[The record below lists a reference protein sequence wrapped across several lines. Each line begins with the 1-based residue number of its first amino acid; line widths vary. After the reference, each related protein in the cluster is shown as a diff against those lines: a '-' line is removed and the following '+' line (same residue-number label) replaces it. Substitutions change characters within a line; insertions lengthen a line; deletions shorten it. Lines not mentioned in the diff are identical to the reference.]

1 MQYHKLIPYFREIC
15 CDMEEFAMKIYVSA
29 KAWREGDG
37 SQARPFKHIND
48 AAKIARPGDEV
59 LVAPGIYR
67 EYVDPVNAGTEEA
80 PITQSDICVALSQP
94 RQTVNSSLKKLERE
108 GLLALSGE
116 GGRHGKPVSLTP
128 QGLEL
133 AEKTVDRVIESE
145 QKALLDLSPDEQKQ
159 LLDAMRRYNAMLNT
173 RMHDILF
180 AQEDIHE

>member
-1 MQYHKLIPYFREIC
+1 MFSFLWESYFS
-15 CDMEEFAMKIYVSA
+15 VH
-29 KAWREGDG
+29 
-37 SQARPFKHIND
+37 PFPDSVLK
-48 AAKIARPGDEV
+48 EV
-59 LVAPGIYR
+59 LVLKNSCVGTQLTEYNRLYKENSAIYHDVCNR
-67 EYVDPVNAGTEEA
+67 FGLSDSTFWILYILRTEEA
-80 PITQSDICVALSQP
+80 PITQSDICIALSQP

-108 GLLALSGE
+108 GLLTLSGE
-116 GGRHGKPVSLTP
+116 GGRHGKPVSLTS

>member
-1 MQYHKLIPYFREIC
+1 MSSERRFSVH
-15 CDMEEFAMKIYVSA
+15 
-29 KAWREGDG
+29 
-37 SQARPFKHIND
+37 PFSDSILK
-48 AAKIARPGDEV
+48 EV
-59 LVAPGIYR
+59 LFLKNSCVGIQLT
-67 EYVDPVNAGTEEA
+67 EYNRLYKENSAIYHDVCNRFGLSDSTFWILYILRTEEP

-94 RQTVNSSLKKLERE
+94 RQTVNSSLKKLERD
-108 GLLALSGE
+108 GLLTLSGE

-128 QGLEL
+128 RGLEL

>member
-1 MQYHKLIPYFREIC
+1 MSSERRFSVH
-15 CDMEEFAMKIYVSA
+15 
-29 KAWREGDG
+29 
-37 SQARPFKHIND
+37 PFSDSILK
-48 AAKIARPGDEV
+48 EV
-59 LVAPGIYR
+59 LFLKNSCVGTQLTEYNRLYKENSAIYHDVCNR
-67 EYVDPVNAGTEEA
+67 FGLSDSTFWILYILRTEEP

>member
-1 MQYHKLIPYFREIC
+1 MKNSCVGTQLTEYNRLYKENNAIYHDVCNRFGLSDSTFWILYILR
-15 CDMEEFAMKIYVSA
+15 
-29 KAWREGDG
+29 
-37 SQARPFKHIND
+37 
-48 AAKIARPGDEV
+48 
-59 LVAPGIYR
+59 
-67 EYVDPVNAGTEEA
+67 TEEP
-80 PITQSDICVALSQP
+80 PITQSDICAALSQP

-108 GLLALSGE
+108 GLLTLSGE

>member
-1 MQYHKLIPYFREIC
+1 MLSERRFSVH
-15 CDMEEFAMKIYVSA
+15 
-29 KAWREGDG
+29 
-37 SQARPFKHIND
+37 PFPDSVLK
-48 AAKIARPGDEV
+48 EV
-59 LVAPGIYR
+59 LVLKNSCVGTQLTEYNRLYKENSAIYHDVCNR
-67 EYVDPVNAGTEEA
+67 FGLSDSTFWILYILRTEEP